1 MEKDQENL
9 VQLVEELELKKDELA
24 ELEMEDYMQGV
35 LNGIEISLAIV
46 RKQITPETW
55 EELEAGE

>member
-1 MEKDQENL
+1 LGVIAHLGKIRHRILSNVNTPNVGSL
-9 VQLVEELELKKDELA
+9 CK

-46 RKQITPETW
+46 RKQITP
-55 EELEAGE
+55 